1 MDHGSTLLPSI
12 NRLMFMSDLCH
23 EKACICQ
30 FDNTDAERP
39 LCECKAQS
47 GGSIVDLS
55 TLCTV

>member
-1 MDHGSTLLPSI
+1 MIKNND
-12 NRLMFMSDLCH
+12 D

-30 FDNTDAERP
+30 FDRTDAKRP
-39 LCECKAQS
+39 VCECTTQS